1 MISFLLKNHWNA
13 FVNNTNDI
21 FFAFSIY
28 GNNIIITPILKAIIV
43 DDEFSGRENLRTLI
57 ESYCP
62 EINVLGTASSA
73 AEAKLIVTEL
83 SPDVIFLDINMPV
96 LDGFDFLESV
106 DSSKF
111 MVVFVTAHDEYA
123 IKAIKAKAIDY
134 ILKPINIKELQQAV
148 KRLVNNFNNYLTSSN
163 HIEKIILPV
172 SHGFKVMNV
181 DEIIRLEAEDCYTHI
196 FTTKEKKI
204 TISRTLGEFEDKV
217 PKDYF
222 FRVHK
227 SHIVNL
233 RHIKEYSKLEGGCII
248 MSDNTKI
255 DVSRRKGTEFAD
267 KFKEFNQK
275 R

>member
-96 LDGFDFLESV
+96 LDGFDFL
-106 DSSKF
+106 
-111 MVVFVTAHDEYA
+111 
-123 IKAIKAKAIDY
+123 
-134 ILKPINIKELQQAV
+134 
-148 KRLVNNFNNYLTSSN
+148 
-163 HIEKIILPV
+163 LP
-172 SHGFKVMNV
+172 
-181 DEIIRLEAEDCYTHI
+181 L
-196 FTTKEKKI
+196 
-204 TISRTLGEFEDKV
+204 
-217 PKDYF
+217 
-222 FRVHK
+222 
-227 SHIVNL
+227 
-233 RHIKEYSKLEGGCII
+233 
-248 MSDNTKI
+248 
-255 DVSRRKGTEFAD
+255 
-267 KFKEFNQK
+267 
-275 R
+275 